1 VGYFGGTNDL
11 AVVAGPGSVWNN
23 TNQFYVGYD
32 GYGTRLVVS
41 NGGAVFGGA
50 LDTYLGQLLNYGD
63 NSNSALVAG
72 SGSIWS
78 NRANLYVGSGGYGN
92 TLVISNG
99 GVLFNSNA
107 WLGYQVVV
115 NDDSNNIAVVTGT
128 GSIWNNAGTLTI
140 GQGGNNNAFVSNQLF
155 VTSGGRVIA
164 SVVDVGSPGSLG
176 NVLRLSNGVVQA
188 ASVDIGLLNS
198 ITGSG
203 TITGN
208 TINFGT
214 ISANINGATLTFAN
228 GVKNQ
233 GFIGTSGG
241 GIFEVYGLFY
251 NLGTTSF
258 TTNSAIFHGP
268 VLSAQGTTNSWK
280 VASSGPWEQAADWSQ
295 GVTPSTTNAAVLITN
310 ATSKTV
316 TITASTFTAA
326 PGSVTNFGI
335 TVSGPSGSTNTLLV
349 ENTPVSSPFVAV
361 QLDIS
366 TNASAIVT
374 NATLQVGVLGSGTLT
389 VDGQLQ
395 VGPGGLL
402 DTSNGGTMNVGSVSS
417 AAVSITGGGTA
428 LSGGVVIGAG
438 FLGSTAVVSGT
449 GSVWNGALV
458 VQSGTLIITNGGA
471 VVGSGEVG
479 GDGGFDVMG
488 IVTGP
493 GSVWIAEGLYVGYVE
508 AENNQLII
516 TNGGAVHIT
525 GSSAAVDD
533 FGGANN
539 HLTVSG
545 NGALFD
551 ASPADLYI
559 GSDGFDNDSVNIGPG
574 GTVLAF
580 YASLGLGADT
590 TTNFINMTGGSLF
603 VTNVYGNAQLQV
615 YGGAL
620 VLNGGT
626 VTVNDLVLET
636 NLALVSFS
644 AGALYSASTQA
655 TNGVPFVVGDGVDAA
670 NFQLLGGVHSF
681 SHLEIRNAAVLSGCG
696 TVTGN
701 VVIDPGGTVLSD
713 CGTLTFTGIVTNNG
727 TMRAINGSVLETYSN
742 LVNNGTIDII
752 DGGVTNFHGVFVNHG
767 TVLTASS
774 VHVSQV
780 NPSGQDFVVQIP
792 SVPGHTYQLQ
802 YATSL
807 TPANW
812 TDTAAP
818 QSGTGGVL
826 TFIDPGGAT
835 NLPARFYRVDCTAP

>member
-1 VGYFGGTNDL
+1 
-11 AVVAGPGSVWNN
+11 
-23 TNQFYVGYD
+23 
-32 GYGTRLVVS
+32 
-41 NGGAVFGGA
+41 
-50 LDTYLGQLLNYGD
+50 
-63 NSNSALVAG
+63 
-72 SGSIWS
+72 
-78 NRANLYVGSGGYGN
+78 
-92 TLVISNG
+92 
-99 GVLFNSNA
+99 
-107 WLGYQVVV
+107 
-115 NDDSNNIAVVTGT
+115 
-128 GSIWNNAGTLTI
+128 
-140 GQGGNNNAFVSNQLF
+140 VSNQLF

-176 NVLRLSNGVVQA
+176 NVLRLSNGVIQA
-188 ASVDIGLLNS
+188 TSVNVGTLNS

-203 TITGN
+203 TIMGN
-208 TINFGT
+208 TVNFGT
-214 ISANINGATLTFAN
+214 INANVNGGTLTFAN

-258 TTNSAIFHGP
+258 TNGSAIFHGP

-280 VASSGPWEQAADWSQ
+280 VAGSGPWEQAADWSQ

-335 TVSGPSGSTNTLLV
+335 TVSGPPGSTNVLLV
-349 ENTPVSSPFVAV
+349 ENTPVGSPFVAV
-361 QLDIS
+361 QLDIG
-366 TNASAIVT
+366 TNASAVVT
-374 NATLQVGVLGSGTLT
+374 NGTLQVGVLGSGTLT

-402 DTSNGGTMNVGSVSS
+402 DTSNGGTMNIGLAGSP

-428 LSGGVVIGAG
+428 LSAGVLMGQG
-438 FLGSTAVVSGT
+438 TGLVSGA
-449 GSVWNGALV
+449 GSVWSNATLDV
-458 VQSGTLIITNGGA
+458 EGTLIITNEGA
-471 VVGSGEVG
+471 VISPGGGIVG
-479 GDGGFDVMG
+479 GNGGLDALG

-493 GSVWIAEGLYVGYVE
+493 GTVWNAGALYVGYIE

-525 GSSAAVDD
+525 GSSAAVDL
-533 FGGANN
+533 FSGANN
-539 HLTVSG
+539 QLTVSG

-551 ASPADLYI
+551 ASPANLNI
-559 GSDGFDNDSVNIGPG
+559 GFDGFDNDSVNIGPG
-574 GTVLAF
+574 GTVLAGF
-580 YASLGLGADT
+580 VSLGEQAST

-636 NLALVSFS
+636 NLGVVAFS
-644 AGALYSASTQA
+644 AGTLYSGSTQA

-696 TVTGN
+696 TITGP

-727 TMRAINGSVLETYSN
+727 TMRAINGSALETYSN

-752 DGGVTNFHGVFVNHG
+752 NGGVTNFHGAFINHG
-767 TVLTASS
+767 TILTASS

-792 SVPGHTYQLQ
+792 SVPGHTYQFQ

-826 TFIDPGGAT
+826 TFTDPGGAT